1 MPLCH
6 ETPAWALLQ
15 AHWQR
20 EARAM
25 DLGAQFESDD
35 ARLQALSQRAPHL
48 WADLSK
54 NWLLPDTP
62 ALLQRL
68 AQECGVPAWRDAMFA
83 GETVNTT
90 EQRAVMHWLL
100 RTPADGGLLA
110 ALPVPWRW
118 SAGVREAL
126 GEAQQTLQAML
137 RLAEEV
143 RADASITDVVHIGI
157 GGSYLGPEVVVQAL
171 QHLADGARRI
181 HFVANVDG
189 AELGAVLR
197 QVRFDTTLFLVASK
211 SFTTAE
217 TMMNA
222 HAARAWFLAQGGSEA
237 ACGPHPIARHFVA
250 LTAQPEAAARF
261 GITRT
266 LGFRDWVGGRYSL
279 WSAIGLPIAIAL
291 GAPAFRAL
299 LAGAHEMDAHFL
311 GAPPERNL
319 PLRLG
324 LLDVW
329 YRDFCGLTSRCIA
342 PYSHGLRRL
351 PAYLQQLEMESNGKG
366 VTRDGRT
373 LAVPTAPVIWGEPGT
388 NGQHAFFQMLHQGQ
402 DVVPV
407 EFITVREAGDALAG
421 HHHDL
426 VVNAV
431 AQARALMAGSA
442 ADEPHRRCPGNRPS
456 TFLLLDRLDP
466 AALGALIALYEHRVF
481 VSGAVW
487 GIDSFDQWG
496 VELGKC
502 LARDLFARERSGD
515 WGGVD
520 ASTRALMHQLGV

>member
-6 ETPAWALLQ
+6 ETPAWARLA
-15 AHWQR
+15 AHWTR
-20 EARAM
+20 EARAI
-25 DLGAQFESDD
+25 DLAAQFERDP
-35 ARLQALSQRAPHL
+35 ARVRTLSQHAPHL

-54 NWLLPDTP
+54 NWLLPGTP
-62 ALLQRL
+62 ALLQAL
-68 AQECGVPAWRDAMFA
+68 ARECGVAAWRDAMFT
-83 GETVNTT
+83 GEAVNTT
-90 EQRAVMHWLL
+90 EQRAAMHWLL

-110 ALPVPWRW
+110 DLPVARRW
-118 SAGVREAL
+118 GEPVREAL
-126 GEAQQTLQAML
+126 REAGETLQAML

-143 RADASITDVVHIGI
+143 RADAAITDVVHIGI

-171 QHLADGARRI
+171 QGRAAGGPRI

-189 AELGAVLR
+189 EEIGSVLR
-197 QVRFDTTLFLVASK
+197 GLRMESTLFLIASK

-222 HAARAWFLAQGGSEA
+222 HAAKVWFLAQGGSEA
-237 ACGPHPIARHFVA
+237 AAHPHAVARHFVA

-279 WSAIGLPIAIAL
+279 WSAIGLPIAIAV
-291 GAPAFRAL
+291 GERAFREL
-299 LAGAHEMDAHFL
+299 LSGAHEMDAHFL
-311 GAPPERNL
+311 GAAPEVNL

-366 VTRDGRT
+366 VTRDGQA

-407 EFITVREAGDALAG
+407 EFIAVREPGG
-421 HHHDL
+421 GPPEHHHDL

-431 AQARALMAGSA
+431 AQARALMTGSSAG
-442 ADEPHRRCPGNRPS
+442 EPHRRCPGNRPS
-456 TFLLLDRLDP
+456 TFLLLDRLEP

-502 LARDLFARERSGD
+502 LARDLFERERSGD
-515 WGGVD
+515 WAGVD
-520 ASTRALMHQLGV
+520 GSTRALMHQLGV

>member
-1 MPLCH
+1 MLLCH
-6 ETPAWALLQ
+6 ETTAWARLQ
-15 AHWQR
+15 AHWRQ
-20 EARAM
+20 EVRAI
-25 DLGAQFESDD
+25 DLCAQFERDGD
-35 ARLQALSQRAPHL
+35 RLTALSQRAPHL

-62 ALLQRL
+62 ALLLQL
-68 AQECGVPAWRDAMFA
+68 ARECGVMAWRDAMFA
-83 GETVNTT
+83 GEAVNTT
-90 EQRAVMHWLL
+90 EQRAAMHWLL
-100 RTPADGGLLA
+100 RTPLDGGRLA
-110 ALPVPWRW
+110 GSAPQRRW
-118 SAGVREAL
+118 DASVREAL
-126 GEAQQTLQAML
+126 REVDETLQAML
-137 RLAEEV
+137 RLAEQV
-143 RADASITDVVHIGI
+143 RSDGSITDVVHIGI

-171 QHLADGARRI
+171 QGLAHGGKRI

-189 AELGAVLR
+189 AEIGSVLR
-197 QVRFDTTLFLVASK
+197 PLRMQATLFLVASK

-222 HAARAWFLAQGGSEA
+222 HAARDWFLAQGGSEEA
-237 ACGPHPIARHFVA
+237 AHPHSIARHFVA

-279 WSAIGLPIAIAL
+279 WSAIGLPIAIAV
-291 GAPAFRAL
+291 GAQAFRAL

-311 GAPPERNL
+311 AAAPEANL

-324 LLDVW
+324 LMDVW
-329 YRDFCGLTSRCIA
+329 YRDFCGLASRCIA

-366 VTRDGRT
+366 VTREGRP
-373 LAVPTAPVIWGEPGT
+373 LHVPTAPVIWGEPGT

-407 EFITVREAGDALAG
+407 EFIAVREPGGSLPG

-431 AQARALMAGSA
+431 AQARALMAGSSA
-442 ADEPHRRCPGNRPS
+442 SEPHRRSPGNRPS
-456 TFLLLDRLDP
+456 TFVLLDRLDP

-487 GIDSFDQWG
+487 GINSFDQWG

-502 LARDLFARERSGD
+502 LARDLFERERSGNWD
-515 WGGVD
+515 GVD
-520 ASTRALMHQLGV
+520 PSTRALMVQLGV

>member
-6 ETPAWALLQ
+6 ETSAWARLQ
-15 AHWQR
+15 AHWRQ
-20 EARAM
+20 EVRAI
-25 DLGAQFESDD
+25 DLAAQFERDG
-35 ARLQALSQRAPHL
+35 ARLTTLSQRAPHL
-48 WADLSK
+48 RVDLSK
-54 NWLLPDTP
+54 NWLLPGTP
-62 ALLQRL
+62 ALLQQL
-68 AQECGVPAWRDAMFA
+68 ARECGVMAWRDAMFA
-83 GETVNTT
+83 GEAVNTT
-90 EQRAVMHWLL
+90 ERRAAMHWLL
-100 RTPADGGLLA
+100 RTPPDGGRLMGSA
-110 ALPVPWRW
+110 PQQRW
-118 SAGVREAL
+118 DASVREAL
-126 GEAQQTLQAML
+126 REVGETLQAML
-137 RLAEEV
+137 SLAEQV
-143 RADASITDVVHIGI
+143 RSDDSITDVVHIGI

-171 QHLADGARRI
+171 QGLARGGKRI

-189 AELGAVLR
+189 AEIVSVLR
-197 QVRFDTTLFLVASK
+197 TLRMETTLFLVASK

-222 HAARAWFLAQGGSEA
+222 HAARDWFLAQGGSEDVA
-237 ACGPHPIARHFVA
+237 HLHSIARHFVA

-279 WSAIGLPIAIAL
+279 WSAIGLPVAIAV
-291 GAPAFRAL
+291 GAQAFREL

-311 GAPPERNL
+311 AAAPEANL

-329 YRDFCGLTSRCIA
+329 YRDFCGLSSRCIA

-366 VTRDGRT
+366 VTREGRP
-373 LAVPTAPVIWGEPGT
+373 LHVPTAPVIWGEPGT

-407 EFITVREAGDALAG
+407 EFIAVRESGGSLPG

-431 AQARALMAGSA
+431 AQARALMAGSSA
-442 ADEPHRRCPGNRPS
+442 SEPHRRCPGNRPS
-456 TFLLLDRLDP
+456 TFVLLDRLDP

-487 GIDSFDQWG
+487 GVNSFDQWG

-502 LARDLFARERSGD
+502 LARDLFERERSGNWD
-515 WGGVD
+515 GVD
-520 ASTRALMHQLGV
+520 PSTRALMAQLGV